1 MSFTAIA
8 VAALMGQS
16 AFSLAIEAPKPD
28 SVDAAY
34 AELSSG
40 QYDDAV
46 NKLEARHR
54 LDRSD
59 PATLINLGAAYAAT
73 GQSDKALASYQAAL
87 DSSDRYELQL
97 ADGTWMDSRVIARV
111 AMRNLLTANMRASR

>member
-16 AFSLAIEAPKPD
+16 AFSLAISEPKPD

-34 AELSSG
+34 TELAAG

-46 NKLEARHR
+46 NKLEARYQV
-54 LDRSD
+54 DRTD

-73 GQSDKALASYQAAL
+73 GQSDRALASYQAAI
-87 DSSDRYELQL
+87 DSGERYELQL
-97 ADGTWMDSRVIARV
+97 ADGTWADSRVIART
-111 AMRNLLTANMRASR
+111 AMRNLLSANMRASR